1 MCRCLSGN
9 TNHKNK
15 KQKQMNKQRKSPGKI
30 PKAKSWKRCI
40 RKPRIIVN
48 KIQKK
53 LSLEFLQPTSL
64 FPGLD
69 KNKENKAKSSRLLQ
83 WEMKLR
89 KEPKVGRVIGL
100 RIQHQNRLQR
110 LSEQDPH
117 TQLSTSWQIPM
128 GKLPGRVEIVPSAD
142 TLPRTLRNCFPSQGS

>member
-1 MCRCLSGN
+1 MSFWE
-9 TNHKNK
+9 HQP
-15 KQKQMNKQRKSPGKI
+15 QKQETKTNEQTKE
-30 PKAKSWKRCI
+30 
-40 RKPRIIVN
+40 KPRQN
-48 KIQKK
+48 TQSKKLKKMHQKTKNNCQQDTKK